1 MLGHGIREHL
11 NTGRTLASG
20 LSGRPVDRRGW
31 LQMAGGMA
39 AGLGGLLGCPDP
51 SPAAED
57 RASNAIAEA
66 REEVR
71 RAEARAMRV
80 TNRLLRR
87 LDTAHY
93 QAIGDASDAFIKLT
107 LSDCEQIA
115 VDYLNH
121 FREKGFDV
129 KLPDR
134 RLTVVLF
141 VDERP
146 FLRFAENVP
155 RGTVGF
161 YSQPQNW
168 LALFDFRNVP
178 MAPYASGQTNMETVS
193 HEATH
198 QLTFNTGLFDR
209 QGDNP
214 RCIVE
219 GVGMYC
225 ERRKLTGRSEPGQ
238 LNLRR
243 LEELA
248 HGQRR
253 TRWIPIS
260 NLLADD
266 RDWYG
271 NNADR
276 MTLGYAESW
285 LMVYHLMTNPQ
296 RLPQFRDYLG
306 TLRRRTDRNHRLE
319 DAQAHFGDLDRL
331 DQELRQS
338 AIKLQRAP

>member
-1 MLGHGIREHL
+1 
-11 NTGRTLASG
+11 
-20 LSGRPVDRRGW
+20 
-31 LQMAGGMA
+31 
-39 AGLGGLLGCPDP
+39 
-51 SPAAED
+51 
-57 RASNAIAEA
+57 
-66 REEVR
+66 
-71 RAEARAMRV
+71 MRV

-214 RCIVE
+214 RSIVE

-253 TRWIPIS
+253 TRWDPYLQLAGRRSGLVRKQRRPDDTRVCRELAHGLSPHDESTATAAIPG
-260 NLLADD
+260 LP
-266 RDWYG
+266 RD
-271 NNADR
+271 AP
-276 MTLGYAESW
+276 S
-285 LMVYHLMTNPQ
+285 
-296 RLPQFRDYLG
+296 
-306 TLRRRTDRNHRLE
+306 RRDRNHRLE